1 MYGEEGPRARFLA
14 LGCSPEDADVLVR
27 AGIDPDIVGTSARG
41 AVGFASAV
49 VFHGLADPNRYLQ
62 SAGGDPDEA
71 WRQWVKDSVESSGSE
86 DEENEDEE
94 DDGGDGEEE
103 DDAWQGWASAYISS
117 TEAGECSIELI
128 DDLGMPGNATYVDTL
143 TFCLPAA
150 APGASHSEHDAR
162 IIKAAIEEL
171 THYGCIPDSDVHGSS
186 GSFSLVVRT
195 DDRAWEWLENQRP
208 VRPVPENLQLLLAAL
223 QGLPL
228 DDLMVIHT
236 DRDHPSADHIPQLQP
251 DQPDTTSG
259 TAQTSVVDW
268 RDRDEFVAQVAAAQ
282 PDSVG
287 IERHQGGWAHRLHDG
302 KALKHPSL
310 RGLRRVRAEAAR
322 RDGEL
327 SGFAATFRSGDVV
340 HRYRTQAD
348 WADDLHQRLNEWE
361 DQVNVVR
368 EEQSQF
374 PHLKRWGRRLYQT
387 LLDDDQFMAATTP
400 QRQDDRCADLAR
412 TMFAPDCPLQSPYIQ
427 RALAQA
433 KATRADIIGE
443 RQQTQWQ
450 AAIPTWA
457 AQLAGSGEFQHG
469 TTAERAMLASNL
481 LYTHHPSADIPEL
494 VRLLR
499 NAAADLLG

>member
-1 MYGEEGPRARFLA
+1 MDVYDEEVARARFLA
-14 LGCSPEDADVLVR
+14 LGCSPEDADTLVS
-27 AGIDPDIVGTSARG
+27 AGIDPDIVGTGARD
-41 AVGFASAV
+41 AVGFASAA
-49 VFHGLADPNRYLQ
+49 VFHDLADPNRYLQ
-62 SAGGDPDEA
+62 AAGGDPDEA
-71 WRQWVKDSVESSGSE
+71 WRQWAKDSVESPGAE

-94 DDGGDGEEE
+94 DDGGDGAEE
-103 DDAWQGWASAYISS
+103 DGGGDDDRQGWASAYISS

-128 DDLGMPGNATYVDTL
+128 DDLGMPGNATYLDTL

-150 APGASHSEHDAR
+150 APAASHSEHDAR
-162 IIKAAIEEL
+162 IIKAATEEL
-171 THYGCIPDSDVHGSS
+171 AHYGCIPDSDVHGSS

-195 DDRAWEWLENQRP
+195 HDRAWEWFENQRP
-208 VRPVPENLQLLLAAL
+208 VPEKLQLLLAAL

-228 DDLMVIHT
+228 DDLTIIHT
-236 DRDHPSADHIPQLQP
+236 DRDHPRTDHIPQP
-251 DQPDTTSG
+251 QPDTTSG

-287 IERHQGGWAHRLHDG
+287 IERYQGGWAHRLHDG
-302 KALKHPSL
+302 KARKHPSL
-310 RGLRRVRAEAAR
+310 RGLRRVWAEAVR

-327 SGFAATFRSGDVV
+327 SGFAATFRSGDVL
-340 HRYRTQAD
+340 HRYRMQAD
-348 WADDLHQRLNEWE
+348 WVDDLHQRLNVWE
-361 DQVNVVR
+361 DRVNAVR

-374 PHLKRWGRRLYQT
+374 PHLKRWGKRLYQA
-387 LLDDDQFMAATTP
+387 LLDDNQFMAATTP

-443 RQQTQWQ
+443 HQRTQWQ

-457 AQLAGSGEFQHG
+457 AQLAASAAFQQG

-481 LYTHHPSADIPEL
+481 LYTHHPSADTPEL
-494 VRLLR
+494 VRSLR